1 MRRLY
6 IIIFICFCLSTEG
19 QNEREKFAPEEITVE
34 TTNIDN
40 AEEETP
46 STEINQDVKNNKE
59 QQDNQE
65 DKSKENLFHYK
76 NQDMHIPHTYKP
88 FCIFKKYMEINNSFC
103 FSQKGIFQRNGFVAL
118 LIHNFLYNGV
128 GNTFYQLCWLSMG
141 YGLLFM
147 LPYIPI
153 IQSSGTLIQ
162 FFAALA
168 FFCLLD
174 GGPFFWGTI
183 NSFREK
189 KEYIFFSYKS
199 IKFLYQINYNF
210 GIEIFPRNIT
220 RGFCNLPLTTENI
233 EKLQNQKCPICLCDF
248 IDQDYFENHRH
259 YPPIYGHDRPQRCFF
274 HKECIGAWLQEK
286 KTCPTCRKGN
296 MCLDE
301 DPPYELSY
309 FKFIP
314 KLFVEFSSNTT
325 HKYSVIF
332 RILVCGAGIN
342 LFINKE
348 KLRGDASDL
357 MYLIPTVQCGGEI
370 GMAFTK
376 TLEVL
381 IFFHPQW
388 LFNTNKILDIVY
400 IDNFGINVGISIRLL
415 V

>member
-19 QNEREKFAPEEITVE
+19 QNEREKFDPEEITVE

-46 STEINQDVKNNKE
+46 NTEINQDVKNNKE

-65 DKSKENLFHYK
+65 DKSKENRFYYK
-76 NQDMHIPHTYKP
+76 NQDMHTPHTYKS

-128 GNTFYQLCWLSMG
+128 GNTVYQLCSVTMG
-141 YGLLFM
+141 YGLWFM

-153 IQSSGTLIQ
+153 IQSSSTLMQ

-183 NSFREK
+183 NSFIKK

-210 GIEIFPRNIT
+210 GIEIFPKRNGT
-220 RGFCNLPLTTENI
+220 ASNAFNVLPTNDRNKVKEPD
-233 EKLQNQKCPICLCDF
+233 CPICMEAFDSNS
-248 IDQDYFENHRH
+248 Q
-259 YPPIYGHDRPQRCFF
+259 IYYHSAGNIMHCF
-274 HKECIGAWLQEK
+274 HKKCIKTWFEK
-286 KTCPTCRKGN
+286 KNICPICKN
-296 MCLDE
+296 EEMCINDT
-301 DPPYELSY
+301 DPYKLWY

-325 HKYSVIF
+325 HKDSVIF

-348 KLRGDASDL
+348 KQRGDDSDL
-357 MYLIPTVQCGGEI
+357 MYLIPTVQCGVEI
-370 GMAFTK
+370 GMAFTN

-388 LFNTNKILDIVY
+388 LFNTNKILNIVY